1 MKVRLE
7 ISVFVSSPFVSRNS
21 NGNDVFKI
29 LTCRLRLCLE
39 TRTETTMKMEISS
52 LETLTAAA
60 LLCSIVGTVCPLN
73 SSFIFPHF
81 VRSLLASV
89 Y

>member
-7 ISVFVSSPFVSRNS
+7 ISVFISSPFVSRNSNGNDVFVSSPFVSRNS
-21 NGNDVFKI
+21 NGND
-29 LTCRLRLCLE
+29 
-39 TRTETTMKMEISS
+39 MKMEISS

-60 LLCSIVGTVCPLN
+60 LLCSIVPL
-73 SSFIFPHF
+73 
-81 VRSLLASV
+81 

>member
-7 ISVFVSSPFVSRNS
+7 ISVFKSSPFVSRNSNGNVFKSSPFVSRNS
-21 NGNDVFKI
+21 NGND
-29 LTCRLRLCLE
+29 
-39 TRTETTMKMEISS
+39 MKMEISS

-60 LLCSIVGTVCPLN
+60 LLCSIVPL
-73 SSFIFPHF
+73 
-81 VRSLLASV
+81 